1 MSFALRRSLRF
12 GSVVTPPEPT
22 SGASPMSQSFAALG
36 VSVPVVAALAERG
49 IDEPFAIQRLVIQD
63 VLDGRDVLA
72 KSPTGSG
79 KTLAFAIPMIERIE
93 PGRGPAALVLA
104 PTRELA
110 AQIVEQS
117 QPLARANRLEVAAV
131 YGGVGFE
138 KQIRACKRADIL
150 VATPGRLEDLMARR
164 AVRFD
169 NLQFLVLDEA
179 DRMLDMGFRPAVDRI
194 VRACPQQRQTLFFS
208 ATLDGEAGRI
218 AGEYTHDPARHE
230 HVPEPVDVAQI
241 EHRFVPTVHEDK
253 LASLVS
259 ELGEDRGLT
268 LVFVR
273 TKRGADRLVKRLSR
287 EGVEAVAMH
296 GDKSQAQREKALAR
310 FQAGKIDTLVATDV
324 AARGIHVTG
333 ISHVINFD
341 PPEDREG
348 YVHRVGRTGRAGRN
362 GVGITF
368 VNADQAGDVAK
379 IAAALDLHEE
389 YQSAGFAL
397 KPAARPHASGG
408 GGSRRRNQ
416 RYGSRNSRW

>member
-1 MSFALRRSLRF
+1 MQ
-12 GSVVTPPEPT
+12 
-22 SGASPMSQSFAALG
+22 SQSFADLG
-36 VSVPVVAALAERG
+36 VSRQVVSALADRG
-49 IDEPFAIQRLVIQD
+49 ITEPFAIQSLVLRD

-79 KTLAFAIPMIERIE
+79 KTLAFAIPMVERLE
-93 PGRGPAALVLA
+93 GADRGPAALVLA

-110 AQIVEQS
+110 SQIVEQTR
-117 QPLARANRLEVAAV
+117 PIAAARDLEVAAV

-138 KQIRACKRADIL
+138 KQIKACKRADIL

-164 AVRFD
+164 AVR
-169 NLQFLVLDEA
+169 LGGIEMLVLDEA

-194 VRACPQQRQTLFFS
+194 VAACPADRQTLFFS

-218 AGEYTHDPARHE
+218 AGEYTREAITRE
-230 HVPEPVDVAQI
+230 HAPEPIEAPAI
-241 EHRFVPTVHEDK
+241 EHRFVPTIHEHK
-253 LASLVS
+253 LTALVA
-259 ELGEDRGLT
+259 ELKGDRGLT

-273 TKRGADRLVKRLSR
+273 TKRGADRLVKRLGR

-296 GDKSQAQREKALAR
+296 GDKSQSQREKALAR

-348 YVHRVGRTGRAGRN
+348 YVHRTGRTGRAGRA
-362 GVGITF
+362 GSAITF
-368 VNADQAGDVAK
+368 VNADQAGDVGK

-389 YQSAGFAL
+389 WGSAGFTL

-416 RYGSRNSRW
+416 RYRSRSSRW

>member
-1 MSFALRRSLRF
+1 MQ
-12 GSVVTPPEPT
+12 
-22 SGASPMSQSFAALG
+22 SQSFADLG
-36 VSVPVVAALAERG
+36 VSRQVVSALADRG
-49 IDEPFAIQRLVIQD
+49 ITEPFAIQSLVLRD

-79 KTLAFAIPMIERIE
+79 KTLAFAIPMVERLE
-93 PGRGPAALVLA
+93 GADRGPAALVLA

-110 AQIVEQS
+110 SQIVEQTR
-117 QPLARANRLEVAAV
+117 PIAAARDLEVAAV

-138 KQIRACKRADIL
+138 KQIKACKRADIL

-164 AVRFD
+164 AVR
-169 NLQFLVLDEA
+169 LGGIEMLVLDEA

-194 VRACPQQRQTLFFS
+194 VAACPADRQTLFFS

-218 AGEYTHDPARHE
+218 AGEYTRDAVTHE
-230 HVPEPVDVAQI
+230 HTPEPI
-241 EHRFVPTVHEDK
+241 EAPAIAHRFVPTIHEHK
-253 LASLVS
+253 LSALVT
-259 ELGEDRGLT
+259 ELKADRGLT

-273 TKRGADRLVKRLSR
+273 TKRGADRLVKRLGR

-296 GDKSQAQREKALAR
+296 GDKSQSQRERALAR
-310 FQAGKIDTLVATDV
+310 FEKGKVDTLVATDV
-324 AARGIHVTG
+324 AARGIHVGG
-333 ISHVINFD
+333 ISHVINYD

-348 YVHRVGRTGRAGRN
+348 YVHRTGRTGRAGRE
-362 GVGITF
+362 GSAITF
-368 VNADQAGDVAK
+368 VNADQAGDVGK

-389 YQSAGFAL
+389 WGSAGFTL

-416 RYGSRNSRW
+416 RYRSRSSRW

>member
-1 MSFALRRSLRF
+1 MQ
-12 GSVVTPPEPT
+12 
-22 SGASPMSQSFAALG
+22 SQSFAELG
-36 VSVPVVAALAERG
+36 VSRPVVAALAERG
-49 IDEPFAIQRLVIQD
+49 ISEPFAIQQLVVRD

-79 KTLAFAIPMIERIE
+79 KTLAFAIPIIERIE
-93 PGRGPAALVLA
+93 GANRGPAALVLA

-117 QPLARANRLEVAAV
+117 QPIARARGLEVAAV

-138 KQIRACKRADIL
+138 KQIKACKRADIL

-164 AVRFD
+164 AVKLRGIEI
-169 NLQFLVLDEA
+169 LVLDEA

-194 VRACPQQRQTLFFS
+194 VSECPPNRQTLFFS

-218 AGEYTHDPARHE
+218 AREYTNDEVVRE
-230 HVPEPVDVAQI
+230 HAPEPIEAPAI
-241 EHRFVPTVHEDK
+241 EHRFVPTLHEEK
-253 LASLVS
+253 LSALVT
-259 ELGEDRGLT
+259 ELKADRGLT

-273 TKRGADRLVKRLSR
+273 TKRGADRLVKRLGR
-287 EGVEAVAMH
+287 EGVEAAAMH

-310 FQAGKIDTLVATDV
+310 FQSGRIDTLVATDV

-348 YVHRVGRTGRAGRN
+348 YVHRTGRTGRAGRA
-362 GVGITF
+362 GSAITF
-368 VNADQAGDVAK
+368 VNADQAGDVGK
-379 IAAALDLHEE
+379 IAAALDLHDEWGN
-389 YQSAGFAL
+389 AGFTL

-416 RYGSRNSRW
+416 RYRGRNTSSRW

>member
-1 MSFALRRSLRF
+1 MQ
-12 GSVVTPPEPT
+12 
-22 SGASPMSQSFAALG
+22 SQSFAELG
-36 VSVPVVAALAERG
+36 VSRPVAAALAQRG
-49 IDEPFAIQRLVIQD
+49 ITEPFAIQRLVIRD

-79 KTLAFAIPMIERIE
+79 KTLAFAIPLIERLE
-93 PGRGPAALVLA
+93 GADRGPAALVLA

-117 QPLARANRLEVAAV
+117 QPIARARGVEVAAV

-138 KQIRACKRADIL
+138 KQIKACKRADIL

-164 AVRFD
+164 AVR
-169 NLQFLVLDEA
+169 LGGIEVLVLDEA

-194 VRACPQQRQTLFFS
+194 VAACPADRQTLFFS

-218 AGEYTHDPARHE
+218 AAEYTRDAVTRE
-230 HVPEPVDVAQI
+230 HAPEPVEAPAI
-241 EHRFVPTVHEDK
+241 EHRFVPTIHEHK
-253 LASLVS
+253 LSALVA
-259 ELGEDRGLT
+259 ELKADRGLT

-273 TKRGADRLVKRLSR
+273 TKRGADRLVKRLGR

-296 GDKSQAQREKALAR
+296 GDKSQSQRERALAR
-310 FQAGKIDTLVATDV
+310 FEAGKVDTLVATDV
-324 AARGIHVTG
+324 AARGIHVGG

-348 YVHRVGRTGRAGRN
+348 YVHRTGRTGRAGHAGRA
-362 GVGITF
+362 ITF

-379 IAAALDLHEE
+379 IVAALDLHEE
-389 YQSAGFAL
+389 YETAGFAR
-397 KPAARPHASGG
+397 PAAAAAKQDRGPRPHASGG
-408 GGSRRRNQ
+408 PKRRRY
-416 RYGSRNSRW
+416 RDRNSRW

>member
-1 MSFALRRSLRF
+1 MQ
-12 GSVVTPPEPT
+12 
-22 SGASPMSQSFAALG
+22 SQSFADLG
-36 VSVPVVAALAERG
+36 VSRQVVSALADRG
-49 IDEPFAIQRLVIQD
+49 ITEPFAIQSLVLRD

-79 KTLAFAIPMIERIE
+79 KTLAFAIPMVERLQ
-93 PGRGPAALVLA
+93 GADRGPAALVLA

-110 AQIVEQS
+110 SQIVEQTR
-117 QPLARANRLEVAAV
+117 PIAAARDLEVAAV

-138 KQIRACKRADIL
+138 KQIKACKRADIL

-164 AVRFD
+164 AVR
-169 NLQFLVLDEA
+169 LGGIEMLVLDEA

-194 VRACPQQRQTLFFS
+194 VAACPADRQTLFFS

-218 AGEYTHDPARHE
+218 AGEYTREAITRE
-230 HVPEPVDVAQI
+230 HAPEPIEAPAI
-241 EHRFVPTVHEDK
+241 EHRFVPTIHEHK
-253 LASLVS
+253 LTALVA
-259 ELGEDRGLT
+259 ELKGDRGLT

-273 TKRGADRLVKRLSR
+273 TKRGADRLVKRLGR

-296 GDKSQAQREKALAR
+296 GDKSQSQRERALAR
-310 FQAGKIDTLVATDV
+310 FEKGKVDTLVATDV
-324 AARGIHVTG
+324 AARGIHVGG
-333 ISHVINFD
+333 ISHVINYD

-348 YVHRVGRTGRAGRN
+348 YVHRTGRTGRAGRE
-362 GVGITF
+362 GSAITF
-368 VNADQAGDVAK
+368 VNADQAGDVGK

-389 YQSAGFAL
+389 WGSAGFTL

-416 RYGSRNSRW
+416 RYRSRSSRW